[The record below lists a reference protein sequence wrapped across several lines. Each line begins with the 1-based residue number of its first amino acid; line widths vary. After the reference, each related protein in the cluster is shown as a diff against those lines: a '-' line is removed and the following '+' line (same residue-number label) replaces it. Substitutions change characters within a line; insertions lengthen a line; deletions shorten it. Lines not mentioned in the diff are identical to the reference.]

1 MYITF
6 VKLIKLFSLTTV
18 MNEFRECN
26 TLEKRISSSEKVMN
40 RYPDKVPI
48 IVVLPKEFKKKS
60 FLKYLVSKDLN
71 VQYIMQLVRKNI
83 KLDSSK
89 AIFVLTESGVLSTAN
104 YDIGD
109 LYYRHKNEDGYL
121 YLCIKVE
128 VCFGN

>member
-1 MYITF
+1 
-6 VKLIKLFSLTTV
+6 

-26 TLEKRISSSEKVMN
+26 TLEKRISSSEKVMV

-71 VQYIMQLVRKNI
+71 IQYITQLIRKNI
-83 KLDSSK
+83 KLDPSK
-89 AIFVLTESGVLSTAN
+89 AVFVLTECGVLSTAN

-109 LYYRHKNEDGYL
+109 LYYKYKNEDGYL
-121 YLCIKVE
+121 YLCVRLE
-128 VCFGN
+128 ACFGD